1 MQEKVLSSKKNGM
14 AMMILFILL
23 YAAATA
29 LAIIGS
35 IFHCIP
41 MAAVG
46 FIWLSLGW
54 IPFLGLKVLKPQE
67 ALVLTLFGN
76 YVGTLKDDGFYWVN
90 PFCTAVNPAAKTK
103 LNQSGDVDGGN
114 AAKSVLTLAA
124 AGTSGSSNSSYVSKK
139 ISLKIMTLNNNR
151 QKINDCLGNP
161 VEIGI
166 AVIWRVTDTAKAV
179 FNVDNYKEYLSL
191 QCDSALR
198 NIVRIYPYD
207 VAPNVDTT
215 GDGVADEGS
224 LRGSSE
230 IVAGRIRDEIQQKV
244 AEAGLEIIEARI
256 TYLAYA
262 PEIAAVMLQRQQASA
277 IIDARKMIVD
287 GAVGMVEMALERL
300 NENNVVEL
308 DEERK
313 AAMVSNLLVVLCGN
327 HDAQPPGQRN
337 RFRSGFLQSFMI
349 RLPPGRRMISAPSTA
364 RSSICLLN
372 ASGSVKRTGNMFPTL
387 WMSRRN
393 WILSE
398 FSYLS

>member
-1 MQEKVLSSKKNGM
+1 MEEIILKNKKHGMSVLLITI
-14 AMMILFILL
+14 AVYILAIAGVIAGAASG
-23 YAAATA
+23 YAAVTIVSVAA
-29 LAIIGS
+29 LV
-35 IFHCIP
+35 IFMWVP
-41 MAAVG
+41 M
-46 FIWLSLGW
+46 
-54 IPFLGLKVLKPQE
+54 GLKVLKPQE
-67 ALVLTLFGN
+67 ALVLTLFGK
-76 YVGTLKDDGFYWVN
+76 YVGTLKGEGFYFVN

-103 LNQSGDVDGGN
+103 LNQSGDVDSHSGP
-114 AAKSVLTLAA
+114 LTLKSA
-124 AGTSGSSNSSYVSKK
+124 TGSSETLSNK

-166 AVIWRVTDTAKAV
+166 AVMWRVVDTAKAA

-198 NIVRIYPYD
+198 NIVRVYPYD

-230 IVAGRIRDEIQQKV
+230 VVAARIRDEIQSRV
-244 AEAGLEIIEARI
+244 NEAGIEIIEARI

-300 NENNVVEL
+300 SENNVVAL
-308 DEERK
+308 DDERK

-327 HDAQPPGQRN
+327 RDAQPVVN
-337 RFRSGFLQSFMI
+337 
-349 RLPPGRRMISAPSTA
+349 
-364 RSSICLLN
+364 
-372 ASGSVKRTGNMFPTL
+372 SGSL
-387 WMSRRN
+387 
-393 WILSE
+393 
-398 FSYLS
+398 Y

>member
-1 MQEKVLSSKKNGM
+1 MEEILLQNKKHGM
-14 AMMILFILL
+14 RTLIVWSIVELFAIALTIIGGIMMEELPQYNWLGITLFIVFLL
-23 YAAATA
+23 VTCVA
-29 LAIIGS
+29 
-35 IFHCIP
+35 
-41 MAAVG
+41 
-46 FIWLSLGW
+46 W
-54 IPFLGLKVLKPQE
+54 IPFLGLRVLKPQE
-67 ALVLTLFGN
+67 ALALTLFGK
-76 YVGTLKDDGFYWVN
+76 YIGTLKGEGFYAIN
-90 PFCTAVNPAAKTK
+90 PFCVAVNPAAQTK
-103 LNQSGDVDGGN
+103 LNQSGDVSHKPQIG
-114 AAKSVLTLAA
+114 KSDSDLTL
-124 AGTSGSSNSSYVSKK
+124 SFDIPNKK

-166 AVIWRVTDTAKAV
+166 AVMWRIVDTAKAV

-207 VAPNVDTT
+207 VAPGIDTT
-215 GDGVADEGS
+215 GDGIEDDGS

-230 IVAGRIRDEIQQKV
+230 IVASRIRDEIQKRV
-244 AEAGLEIIEARI
+244 DEAGIEIIEARI

-300 NENNVVEL
+300 NENQLVQL

-327 HDAQPPGQRN
+327 HDAQPVVN
-337 RFRSGFLQSFMI
+337 
-349 RLPPGRRMISAPSTA
+349 T
-364 RSSICLLN
+364 SSL
-372 ASGSVKRTGNMFPTL
+372 
-387 WMSRRN
+387 
-393 WILSE
+393 
-398 FSYLS
+398 Y

>member
-1 MQEKVLSSKKNGM
+1 MKEIVLQNKKNGM
-14 AMMILFILL
+14 LVLL
-23 YAAATA
+23 LTIALYL
-29 LAIIGS
+29 LAIAGLIWGGMLMDQGS
-35 IFHCIP
+35 TPVVFVISIVWVC
-41 MAAVG
+41 
-46 FIWLSLGW
+46 LGW
-54 IPFLGLKVLKPQE
+54 LPFLGLKVLKPQE
-67 ALVLTLFGN
+67 ALVLTLFGK
-76 YVGTLKDDGFYWVN
+76 YIGTIKNDGFYYVN
-90 PFCTAVNPAAKTK
+90 PFCTSVNPAAKTR
-103 LNQSGDVDGGN
+103 LNQSGDVDSGVN
-114 AAKSVLTLAA
+114 KSFVLTTNLNSTNVELA
-124 AGTSGSSNSSYVSKK
+124 NKK

-151 QKINDCLGNP
+151 QKVNDCLGNP

-166 AVIWRVTDTAKAV
+166 AVMWRVVDTAKAV

-215 GDGVADEGS
+215 GDGIADEGS

-230 IVAGRIRDEIQQKV
+230 IVASRIRDEIQQKV
-244 AEAGLEIIEARI
+244 VDAGLEIIEARI

-300 NENNVVEL
+300 NENQVVTL

-327 HDAQPPGQRN
+327 HDAQPVVN
-337 RFRSGFLQSFMI
+337 
-349 RLPPGRRMISAPSTA
+349 
-364 RSSICLLN
+364 
-372 ASGSVKRTGNMFPTL
+372 SGSL
-387 WMSRRN
+387 
-393 WILSE
+393 
-398 FSYLS
+398 Y